1 MKSALRALAFLAVSA
16 CAQAGMIGD
25 MVSSILHTAAA
36 GSWSGGAG
44 PESATVSAGIE
55 FDRPFAFANG
65 TADLNLNI
73 ANTSFT
79 LTFTN
84 NLTGTPGNPTGSFNL
99 GLDGFEFTD
108 LAQQFT
114 GIVPVSNTFPAGSVT
129 STSVT
134 GNNIHI
140 FMNEPIIPGGTTW
153 AATWNVTVAAPGVP
167 EPTTISLA
175 GLAVVA
181 LAVRL
186 RKLVRLRA
194 RSIESKREVVTM
206 TWMPGR

>member
-1 MKSALRALAFLAVSA
+1 MKSALRALALLAVSA

-25 MVSSILHTAAA
+25 TVSSILHTFAA

-55 FDRPFAFANG
+55 FDRSFATGAI
-65 TADLNLNI
+65 DLNLNI

-84 NLTGTPGNPTGSFNL
+84 SLTGPGGFNL

-134 GNNIHI
+134 SNNIHI
-140 FMNEPIIPGGTTW
+140 FMNEPIIPDGTTW

-167 EPTTISLA
+167 EPRTVSLA

-186 RKLVRLRA
+186 RKLVRVRHPRWRA
-194 RSIESKREVVTM
+194 SARWSR
-206 TWMPGR
+206 